1 MGWIIAGSIFGTISL
16 IIAIILLL
24 PVNLHIKSGKDGE
37 MLLYFRILFFK
48 FGEEPN
54 PDSIIVNELK
64 DTFGI
69 SKFQN
74 LQSIQ
79 KTVEEESLISA
90 AKLFVDTLVSLFGYL
105 FTLLSACSVTRLRLN
120 IVAASED
127 AAAAAIQYGILN
139 SIVYPIAGYV
149 SEYARVR
156 KRAVKVNVSCDY
168 SVQKASVE
176 YDIVLFARLYKVFSV
191 IFAAEKEKLIEER
204 PYE

>member
-1 MGWIIAGSIFGTISL
+1 MGWIIAGSILGALLL

-37 MLLYFRILFFK
+37 MQLYFRILFFK

-74 LQSIQ
+74 LESIQ
-79 KTVEEESLISA
+79 KTVEEESLLSA
-90 AKLFVDTLVSLFGYL
+90 AKLFVDTLVSLFRYL
-105 FTLLSACSVTRLRLN
+105 FTLLSACTVTRLHLN

-127 AAAAAIQYGILN
+127 AAETAMQYGILS
-139 SIVYPIAGYV
+139 SIVHPVVGYI
-149 SEYARVR
+149 SSFARVR
-156 KRAVKVNVSCDY
+156 KRGVKIKIGCDY
-168 SVQKASVE
+168 SGQKTTVD

-191 IFAAEKEKLIEER
+191 IFAAEKERLMEER